1 MAGIFDCR
9 FDVADATVLVESAH
23 QIERAVEFAL
33 HVGIELDARLEPPEQ
48 VRRDGDVS
56 VFGQPVALAADAGV
70 HPEDLLDHDNCRAWR
85 SLGPRDIG
93 GKCAIV
99 REGGNLY
106 ASGHIGIL
114 ISVNGRRCGA
124 MKINIEIDCSP
135 EEARQFM
142 GLPDVEK
149 ANKVYVDTIAQ
160 AMKGVSNVDQ
170 LQDYAKQL
178 APMGQLGLK
187 VFQSFVEGAAKSSGT
202 KPKGDGDKSE

>member
-1 MAGIFDCR
+1 
-9 FDVADATVLVESAH
+9 
-23 QIERAVEFAL
+23 
-33 HVGIELDARLEPPEQ
+33 
-48 VRRDGDVS
+48 
-56 VFGQPVALAADAGV
+56 
-70 HPEDLLDHDNCRAWR
+70 
-85 SLGPRDIG
+85 
-93 GKCAIV
+93 
-99 REGGNLY
+99 
-106 ASGHIGIL
+106 
-114 ISVNGRRCGA
+114 

-187 VFQSFVEGAAKSSGT
+187 VFQSFVEGAARSSGS